1 MNTFERINEILE
13 KIRMSWEKLGLRT
26 GIPSKRMQILK
37 ERHEPFTTDELT
49 SICNFL
55 GPTFTLDYLIRG
67 TDNSGEIARYIKND
81 LKPSQEQFIEEFLL
95 KCEEIIDEANLSKFK
110 DILMPTYIPNRKE
123 WIRDTNTGE
132 YNAFKGGC
140 FLSLRYYHIQNIYRP
155 YIDIEK
161 LLKLNNYEIFTKLKN
176 YPRTE
181 GQMRHLLKK
190 SKNDLGLKMLYKVD
204 GAFGEEM
211 DIPPIRAAD
220 IFSLNE
226 VIHVRIEFF
235 QEIIGG
241 KDWNPGSA
249 LYKISESNP
258 NYWNIVKLFLV
269 NGAYLTKEDKKD
281 VVKTMM
287 LKRLAG
293 LI

>member
-13 KIRMSWEKLGLRT
+13 KIRISWDKLGLRT
-26 GIPSKRMQILK
+26 GIASKRIQILK
-37 ERHEPFTTDELT
+37 DRREPFTTDELT

-67 TDNSGEIARYIKND
+67 TDHSGQIARYIKND

-110 DILMPTYIPNRKE
+110 DMLMPTYIQNRSE
-123 WIRDTNTGE
+123 WIRDNRSGE
-132 YNAFKGGC
+132 YNAFRGGC

-161 LLKLNNYEIFTKLKN
+161 VLKLNNYEIYNKLKN

-190 SKNDLGLKMLYKVD
+190 NNNEFGLKMLKPID
-204 GAFGEEM
+204 GEFGKEM
-211 DIPPIRAAD
+211 DTPPLSSED
-220 IFSLNE
+220 IYSLNE
-226 VIHVRIEFF
+226 VNQVEFF
-235 QEIIGG
+235 QEIIGT
-241 KDWNPGSA
+241 KDWYPGSA

-269 NGAYLTKEDKKD
+269 HGAYLTKEGEKD
-281 VVKTMM
+281 VIKTMM